1 MGKLYLNYM
10 SNIGHSKGLKV
21 SIARN
26 TFDKD
31 LPYLDYIKLG
41 LAPSNSTRLKYKN
54 GEINWEEFRQEY
66 LKKLES
72 KPGMNA
78 LVWLIKTLEK
88 IDVTVLCYCTPG
100 KKCHRYMLKEVIE
113 KYGIEVINIDN

>member
-41 LAPSNSTRLKYKN
+41 LAPSNSTRIKYKS
-54 GEINWEEFRQEY
+54 GEIDWEEFRQEY

-100 KKCHRYMLKEVIE
+100 KKCHRYILKEVIE